1 VRFAFYGSGNENRR
15 SPVFLRHI
23 GKPLISL
30 DNVAEALAH
39 LEAKASSDPG
49 RRQHPH
55 LRNQRRIRSASREPR
70 LA

>member
-39 LEAKASSDPG
+39 LEGEGFK
-49 RRQHPH
+49 
-55 LRNQRRIRSASREPR
+55 
-70 LA
+70 